1 MKADDQ
7 SIVSLKNG
15 VLTGNKTAG
24 ADKRRKVTTFYH
36 FKVRKDIDDMNM
48 RFYTNEQVHQI
59 VDQLLL
65 QFDEAAPG
73 PEPAHLNND
82 IPQQSSPE
90 NKVTLTVSEAAE
102 LIGISKPSM
111 YEVVRAGKVRSVKV
125 GKKILISRQS
135 LMDWLKK
142 GENYGAEA
150 C

>member
-1 MKADDQ
+1 
-7 SIVSLKNG
+7 
-15 VLTGNKTAG
+15 
-24 ADKRRKVTTFYH
+24 
-36 FKVRKDIDDMNM
+36 MNM

-73 PEPAHLNND
+73 PEPAHLKND

-102 LIGISKPSM
+102 MIGISKPSM

-135 LMDWLKK
+135 LMDWIQEETRSVYDAKHVNSGK
-142 GENYGAEA
+142 SG
-150 C
+150 

>member
-1 MKADDQ
+1 M
-7 SIVSLKNG
+7 S
-15 VLTGNKTAG
+15 
-24 ADKRRKVTTFYH
+24 
-36 FKVRKDIDDMNM
+36 M

-65 QFDEAAPG
+65 QFDEATPG
-73 PEPAHLNND
+73 PEPAHHKND

-102 LIGISKPSM
+102 MIGISKPSM

-135 LMDWLKK
+135 LMGWLKK

>member
-1 MKADDQ
+1 MKADDKY
-7 SIVSLKNG
+7 IVPIKKGL
-15 VLTGNKTAG
+15 LTGNKTAG
-24 ADKRRKVTTFYH
+24 AGKQKKVYNFYH
-36 FKVRKDIDDMNM
+36 FKARKDIDDMNM

-73 PEPAHLNND
+73 PEPAHLKND

-102 LIGISKPSM
+102 MIGISKPSM

-142 GENYGAEA
+142 GETYGAEA

>member
-1 MKADDQ
+1 M
-7 SIVSLKNG
+7 LF
-15 VLTGNKTAG
+15 VLLS
-24 ADKRRKVTTFYH
+24 KRFLHMTVLDGFAFVAIHANLLDRY
-36 FKVRKDIDDMNM
+36 
-48 RFYTNEQVHQI
+48 NEQVHQI
-59 VDQLLL
+59 VDELLIKL
-65 QFDEAAPG
+65 DESAVHD
-73 PEPAHLNND
+73 PEPEHLNNE

-111 YEVVRAGKVRSVKV
+111 YEVVRTGKVRSVKV

-142 GENYGAEA
+142 GETYGAEA

>member
-1 MKADDQ
+1 
-7 SIVSLKNG
+7 
-15 VLTGNKTAG
+15 
-24 ADKRRKVTTFYH
+24 
-36 FKVRKDIDDMNM
+36 MNM

-73 PEPAHLNND
+73 PEPAHLKND

-111 YEVVRAGKVRSVKV
+111 YEVVRTGKVRSVKV

-135 LMDWLKK
+135 PDGLVEERRKLWR
-142 GENYGAEA
+142 
-150 C
+150 

>member
-1 MKADDQ
+1 
-7 SIVSLKNG
+7 
-15 VLTGNKTAG
+15 
-24 ADKRRKVTTFYH
+24 
-36 FKVRKDIDDMNM
+36 MNM

-102 LIGISKPSM
+102 LIGK
-111 YEVVRAGKVRSVKV
+111 YEIVPAAVAKKAIPACNITFLAGGEMRQALSGYLNVLFEQNPKAV
-125 GKKILISRQS
+125 G
-135 LMDWLKK
+135 
-142 GENYGAEA
+142 GALPA
-150 C
+150 DDFYYNAK

>member
-1 MKADDQ
+1 
-7 SIVSLKNG
+7 
-15 VLTGNKTAG
+15 
-24 ADKRRKVTTFYH
+24 
-36 FKVRKDIDDMNM
+36 MNM
-48 RFYTNEQVHQI
+48 GFYTNEQVHQI

-90 NKVTLTVSEAAE
+90 NKVTLTVSKAAE

-142 GENYGAEA
+142 GKTMALKRANGEGNLRKRSNGTWRRPGSPWAPIPRRA
-150 C
+150 S

>member
-1 MKADDQ
+1 
-7 SIVSLKNG
+7 
-15 VLTGNKTAG
+15 
-24 ADKRRKVTTFYH
+24 
-36 FKVRKDIDDMNM
+36 MNM

-73 PEPAHLNND
+73 PEPAHLKND

-90 NKVTLTVSEAAE
+90 SKVTLTVSEAAE
-102 LIGISKPSM
+102 MIGISKPSM
-111 YEVVRAGKVRSVKV
+111 YEVVRSVKV

-142 GENYGAEA
+142 GETYGAEA

>member
-1 MKADDQ
+1 
-7 SIVSLKNG
+7 
-15 VLTGNKTAG
+15 
-24 ADKRRKVTTFYH
+24 
-36 FKVRKDIDDMNM
+36 MNM

-73 PEPAHLNND
+73 PEPAHLKND

-90 NKVTLTVSEAAE
+90 NKVTLTVTEASQ
-102 LIGISKPSM
+102 LIGICKPKM
-111 YEVVRAGKVRSVKV
+111 YEIVRAGKVRFVKV

-135 LMDWLKK
+135 LLDWLKK
-142 GENYGAEA
+142 GETYGAEA

>member
-1 MKADDQ
+1 
-7 SIVSLKNG
+7 
-15 VLTGNKTAG
+15 
-24 ADKRRKVTTFYH
+24 
-36 FKVRKDIDDMNM
+36 MNI

-59 VDQLLL
+59 VDELLL
-65 QFDEAAPG
+65 KLDEADIHD
-73 PEPAHLNND
+73 PEPAHLKND

-111 YEVVRAGKVRSVKV
+111 YEVVRTGKVRSVKV